1 MWDRGRGQIGEK
13 HLLWLLKRNT
23 MKVKRLDELR
33 ATLWP
38 WTSISSHCS
47 FEFLHAC
54 WAICFYCHFLTN
66 TCTCAHKATLSPPHT
81 HRLGLTQACGHMM
94 RQTAHRRVIISLLG
108 LCLWGHSGTWTVRGQ
123 MLQVHT
129 PLSSALWNMCVQ
141 CDNDTETHSAH
152 T

>member
-13 HLLWLLKRNT
+13 HLLWLLQKEHDEIEMVRWAACDT
-23 MKVKRLDELR
+23 LTLDIDFFSLFFR
-33 ATLWP
+33 VFACLLG
-38 WTSISSHCS
+38 HM
-47 FEFLHAC
+47 FLLP
-54 WAICFYCHFLTN
+54 FSD
-66 TCTCAHKATLSPPHT
+66 TCAHKATLSPPLT

-108 LCLWGHSGTWTVRGQ
+108 LCLWGHGGTRTVRVQ

-129 PLSSALWNMCVQ
+129 SLSSALWNMCVQ